1 VNGHPKYFSDE
12 PDPSAWLKVLAEV
25 RRMAPR
31 QGYRFLHV
39 QAVIVAIDQ
48 YAEAATGNR
57 YYFLDNPTASVGV
70 AGTATFR
77 SPSGQD
83 ARLSQWPAYVITSDW
98 RMTAL
103 VCGCPSAYS
112 DHEAQPA
119 VPSGVVYSARVD

>member
-57 YYFLDNPTASVGV
+57 YYFLDNPQHRWESQERRRSEVRADRMRGSASGLLM
-70 AGTATFR
+70 
-77 SPSGQD
+77 S
-83 ARLSQWPAYVITSDW
+83 
-98 RMTAL
+98 
-103 VCGCPSAYS
+103 
-112 DHEAQPA
+112 
-119 VPSGVVYSARVD
+119 